1 MENKK
6 ELLMSYIK
14 ANVAPILVN
23 FISGKDIPGAIVISA
38 DVDVKELNGHYDG
51 ADYMPPK
58 WYNELVTN
66 NNSKVLVIDLI
77 DSINKEEQLKFIEL
91 LEYRKISTFE
101 LPKDCVIIV
110 TIQLCGRAMLAPTVY
125 ILLQRNIDSPLFIW
139 TEKWW
144 KFSHWV
150 ARLFLYIIRK
160 KIFKGTSRMPSRTV

>member
-23 FISGKDIPGAIVISA
+23 FISGKDIPRAIVISA
-38 DVDVKELNGHYDG
+38 DVDAKELNGHYDG

-110 TIQLCGRAMLAPTVY
+110 TTKEVNKDKISEEIYSL
-125 ILLQRNIDSPLFIW
+125 
-139 TEKWW
+139 
-144 KFSHWV
+144 V
-150 ARLFLYIIRK
+150 AQI
-160 KIFKGTSRMPSRTV
+160 

>member
-38 DVDVKELNGHYDG
+38 DVDAKELNGHYDV

-110 TIQLCGRAMLAPTVY
+110 TAKEVNKDKISEEIYSL
-125 ILLQRNIDSPLFIW
+125 
-139 TEKWW
+139 
-144 KFSHWV
+144 V
-150 ARLFLYIIRK
+150 AQI
-160 KIFKGTSRMPSRTV
+160 

>member
-1 MENKK
+1 MIMENKK

-38 DVDVKELNGHYDG
+38 DVDAKELNGHYDG

-110 TIQLCGRAMLAPTVY
+110 TAKEVNKDKISEEIYSL
-125 ILLQRNIDSPLFIW
+125 
-139 TEKWW
+139 
-144 KFSHWV
+144 V
-150 ARLFLYIIRK
+150 AQI
-160 KIFKGTSRMPSRTV
+160 

>member
-38 DVDVKELNGHYDG
+38 DVDAKELNGHYDG

-77 DSINKEEQLKFIEL
+77 DSINTEEQLKFIEL

-110 TIQLCGRAMLAPTVY
+110 TAKEVNKDKISEEIYSL
-125 ILLQRNIDSPLFIW
+125 
-139 TEKWW
+139 
-144 KFSHWV
+144 V
-150 ARLFLYIIRK
+150 AQI
-160 KIFKGTSRMPSRTV
+160 

>member
-38 DVDVKELNGHYDG
+38 DVDAKELNGHYDG

-91 LEYRKISTFE
+91 LEYRKISTFA

-110 TIQLCGRAMLAPTVY
+110 TAKEVNKDKISEEIYSL
-125 ILLQRNIDSPLFIW
+125 
-139 TEKWW
+139 
-144 KFSHWV
+144 V
-150 ARLFLYIIRK
+150 AQI
-160 KIFKGTSRMPSRTV
+160 

>member
-38 DVDVKELNGHYDG
+38 DVDAKELIGHYDG

-110 TIQLCGRAMLAPTVY
+110 TAKEVNKDKISEEIYSL
-125 ILLQRNIDSPLFIW
+125 
-139 TEKWW
+139 
-144 KFSHWV
+144 V
-150 ARLFLYIIRK
+150 AQI
-160 KIFKGTSRMPSRTV
+160 

>member
-38 DVDVKELNGHYDG
+38 DVDAKELNGHYDG

-58 WYNELVTN
+58 WYNELVTI

-91 LEYRKISTFE
+91 LEHRKISTFE

-110 TIQLCGRAMLAPTVY
+110 TAKEVNKDKISKEIYSL
-125 ILLQRNIDSPLFIW
+125 
-139 TEKWW
+139 
-144 KFSHWV
+144 V
-150 ARLFLYIIRK
+150 AQI
-160 KIFKGTSRMPSRTV
+160 